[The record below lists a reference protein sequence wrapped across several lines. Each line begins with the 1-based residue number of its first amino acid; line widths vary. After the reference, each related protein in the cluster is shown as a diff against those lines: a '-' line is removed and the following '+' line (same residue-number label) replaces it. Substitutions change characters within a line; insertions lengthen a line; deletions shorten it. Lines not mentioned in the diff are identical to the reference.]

1 MPKTLY
7 GYSGGMLRVD
17 LSTGKIS
24 KEVLDEALVESY
36 VGGTGYAARLLWD
49 ELKPGIDPL
58 GPENKL
64 VISTGPLTGTLTP
77 CSGSVEFCFKSPL
90 TNIFGESRAGG
101 RLGPKLKFAGY
112 DFVIIEGKAEEPVY
126 IYINDGEAT
135 IKDAAHLWGKT
146 VHETTD
152 ILLEETG
159 DPEASVACIG
169 PGGEKLVRFASV
181 MVDYDRAAGRC
192 GGGAVL
198 GSKKVK
204 GIVVNGSGEIP
215 IARPE
220 KFYEAAFEAVQ
231 AVRKRAQDR
240 LGKLGTIGGVAVL
253 NAAGALPTR
262 NFQSCYF
269 KGAEKMSG
277 EELAN
282 KYLIKRRACFACPIG
297 CGRYVW
303 VPGGPFET
311 PPHEGAEYETA
322 DMMGIQAMVDSLEAL
337 IKASYMC
344 NNYGVDTISTGN
356 LIAFAMEA
364 FEKGL
369 ITERDTGGLKLRWG
383 DPDAVISLVEM
394 ISKRVGLGELL
405 AEGVKR
411 ASEKL
416 GGRAEDFA
424 CHGKGLE
431 IPAHDARG
439 TTKSLAIQYAVGNP
453 RGGCHSEPVWPA
465 IWDFAQTDP
474 GLKEFGLPWP
484 PPSRFAETNVDRALG
499 YKLLIEFGE
508 LAGVLGI
515 CRFALNAA
523 EDRNLNPKKL
533 SNLASAATGRDFSP
547 LDLLKVSERAYNLKR
562 CFNVREGVGRKDD
575 KLPKRLMEPLAT
587 GPTKGQKVEDLD
599 GMLDEFYQV
608 MGWDQATG
616 IPTKAKL
623 EELGLSDVAE
633 TLWKS

>member
-1 MPKTLY
+1 
-7 GYSGGMLRVD
+7 
-17 LSTGKIS
+17 
-24 KEVLDEALVESY
+24 
-36 VGGTGYAARLLWD
+36 
-49 ELKPGIDPL
+49 
-58 GPENKL
+58 
-64 VISTGPLTGTLTP
+64 
-77 CSGSVEFCFKSPL
+77 
-90 TNIFGESRAGG
+90 
-101 RLGPKLKFAGY
+101 
-112 DFVIIEGKAEEPVY
+112 
-126 IYINDGEAT
+126 
-135 IKDAAHLWGKT
+135 
-146 VHETTD
+146 
-152 ILLEETG
+152 
-159 DPEASVACIG
+159 
-169 PGGEKLVRFASV
+169 
-181 MVDYDRAAGRC
+181 
-192 GGGAVL
+192 
-198 GSKKVK
+198 
-204 GIVVNGSGEIP
+204 
-215 IARPE
+215 
-220 KFYEAAFEAVQ
+220 
-231 AVRKRAQDR
+231 
-240 LGKLGTIGGVAVL
+240 
-253 NAAGALPTR
+253 
-262 NFQSCYF
+262 
-269 KGAEKMSG
+269 
-277 EELAN
+277 
-282 KYLIKRRACFACPIG
+282 
-297 CGRYVW
+297 
-303 VPGGPFET
+303 
-311 PPHEGAEYETA
+311 
-322 DMMGIQAMVDSLEAL
+322 
-337 IKASYMC
+337 
-344 NNYGVDTISTGN
+344 
-356 LIAFAMEA
+356 
-364 FEKGL
+364 
-369 ITERDTGGLKLRWG
+369 
-383 DPDAVISLVEM
+383 
-394 ISKRVGLGELL
+394 
-405 AEGVKR
+405 
-411 ASEKL
+411 EKL
-416 GGRAEDFA
+416 GGRAEAFA